1 MMDKFTEKN
10 KFSSN
15 AIIKVIGVGGGG
27 GNALNTMIE
36 SGLTGVEF
44 IAANTDVQALQA
56 NLAPVKI
63 QLGKELTKGL
73 GAGANPETGRNA
85 ALEDKAILQEVL
97 SGADMVFVTGGMGG
111 GTGTGAAPI
120 IAQVARELG
129 ALTVGVVTKPFTF
142 EGKRRRHQSDLGIQA
157 LRQSVDTLITIPNQR
172 LLSIAPPEMSML
184 EGFKLADEVLL
195 NAVKGISDIIN
206 IPGRVNVDFAD
217 VKTIMSEMGMALM
230 GIGTA
235 SGNNRATEAARSAI
249 NSPLLEDIDV
259 EGATGILINI
269 TGTSSMTLHEISEAS
284 TLIQE
289 AAHEDANI
297 IFGAVIDEAMG
308 ENIRV
313 TVIATGFDQARLSY
327 SEQPQ
332 FASNVTAQNQFQNM
346 NQNYNQNSSP
356 QTSRSQPNFNNSQQN
371 QNQNNHYEAR
381 GTPSTPS
388 MNNSS
393 YASGNNSN
401 NTIPQSP
408 FVRNT
413 TPNFT
418 GRDANN
424 FQQSHSGAQ
433 GRNPATEPQQ
443 PMNAYN
449 KNSGGFNSTSNSMHS
464 ANQANNSPLNHS
476 NNMWPGNNNNIYNT
490 SNNQNAAPQNAEF
503 ENRWNEPQTTQQ
515 SNSNVTQNNSMNSN
529 KSNHQNIE
537 NKIGGM
543 AGYQHGNKF
552 EDKDENTENALKLA
566 RELSDIE
573 IDDTDFET
581 PAFLRRKEDSFKSL

>member
-1 MMDKFTEKN
+1 MTDTREQN

-36 SGLTGVEF
+36 CGLSGVEF

-56 NLAPVKI
+56 NLAPIKV

-142 EGKRRRHQSDLGIQA
+142 EGKRRRQQSEHGIQA
-157 LRQSVDTLITIPNQR
+157 LRQAVDTLITIPNQR

-230 GIGTA
+230 GIGAA
-235 SGNNRATEAARSAI
+235 SGPNRAAEAARAAI
-249 NSPLLEDIDV
+249 NSPLLEDIDI

-297 IFGAVIDEAMG
+297 IFGAVIDEKIG
-308 ENIRV
+308 DELRV
-313 TVIATGFDQARLSY
+313 TVIATGFDQARVSY
-327 SEQPQ
+327 PE
-332 FASNVTAQNQFQNM
+332 
-346 NQNYNQNSSP
+346 
-356 QTSRSQPNFNNSQQN
+356 QTS
-371 QNQNNHYEAR
+371 
-381 GTPSTPS
+381 
-388 MNNSS
+388 S
-393 YASGNNSN
+393 YVNL
-401 NTIPQSP
+401 
-408 FVRNT
+408 
-413 TPNFT
+413 
-418 GRDANN
+418 
-424 FQQSHSGAQ
+424 GAQ
-433 GRNPATEPQQ
+433 GQFSGNQMLGQAATSSAQTMGITPPPRPYQSQ
-443 PMNAYN
+443 N
-449 KNSGGFNSTSNSMHS
+449 GFV
-464 ANQANNSPLNHS
+464 
-476 NNMWPGNNNNIYNT
+476 
-490 SNNQNAAPQNAEF
+490 PQNAQQQAV
-503 ENRWNEPQTTQQ
+503 PQSFPARPAYQAAQQ
-515 SNSNVTQNNSMNSN
+515 PFSAQAPSSIPTNPFSKPQQQQLAAPTSSVSSGDASVGKAPILESQPVPAAP
-529 KSNHQNIE
+529 I
-537 NKIGGM
+537 
-543 AGYQHGNKF
+543 
-552 EDKDENTENALKLA
+552 DDNTESALRIAK
-566 RELSDIE
+566 ELSDVE
-573 IDDTDFET
+573 IDDMDFIGAAGE
-581 PAFLRRKEDSFKSL
+581 RSSV